1 MAAVDSVTGR
11 PRGFM
16 RMGLRETLD
25 SVLFTLDVRDASW
38 MEAWR
43 FAERGCVRAAAA
55 AAAVV
60 KEIDKIK
67 KTLISSSPSTDD
79 DLSIVN
85 RAAAAT
91 AAESVIGAAA
101 LAAPLAAVKKFLAV
115 RTVGSCSG
123 GTCIQTAAIETFLN
137 ELRSMPLFAVINN
150 ALQTVVAPT
159 NENENEKNAINECG
173 GTLNSEELLQILEEI
188 EEECG
193 GITTTTTTTTTTTS
207 LPAVPGSLLAERL
220 TTLLLLTPNEAWHQQ
235 QLPFADA
242 LRAEILSLLD
252 VSSHAVVACELK
264 YLAEQMQEMTV
275 VEKVMQEGAAAAVA
289 RGCGRIDCAEAGRH
303 VCADDG
309 GGGEEVL
316 RRVQQVNA

>member
-43 FAERGCVRAAAA
+43 FAERGCVREAAAAAA

-67 KTLISSSPSTDD
+67 KTLISSPPSTDD

-173 GTLNSEELLQILEEI
+173 GTSNSEELKIEVQI

-193 GITTTTTTTTTTTS
+193 GSSNSTTTS